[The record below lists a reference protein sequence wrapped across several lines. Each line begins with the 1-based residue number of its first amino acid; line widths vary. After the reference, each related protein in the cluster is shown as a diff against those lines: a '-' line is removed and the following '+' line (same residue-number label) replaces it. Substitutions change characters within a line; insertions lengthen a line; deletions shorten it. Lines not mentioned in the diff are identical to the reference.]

1 MFLYIIIFIVLP
13 IIDISTLFT
22 FCPNSKSDDTESDTT
37 ETNTTETNTNETNT
51 NETNTTTEGSSS
63 TLGIVLGTVG
73 SSFLLIF
80 GALGY
85 KKFKKTDLDT
95 VDAMDEQDVA
105 EMSAN
110 S

>member
-22 FCPNSKSDDTESDTT
+22 FCPKSDDTESDTN
-37 ETNTTETNTNETNT
+37 ETNTNETNTNETNT

-105 EMSAN
+105 EMST
-110 S
+110 SS